1 MSPEE
6 WVPPRNT
13 VTHRRR
19 SILGKFVNEAGFSV
33 YSGFWWKLALPEV
46 ILPVHLAV
54 AVGTGAWAASRAG
67 SSWTTVAVGVP
78 LGFFIWTLFEYT
90 FHRWV
95 LHHKRHPLLRKI
107 FWNGLHREHHMS
119 PDMKDLDHHGIHL
132 AVSLPLVLLLV
143 GSVGL
148 ATESGWGLAVAAGW
162 ILGYCLYE
170 ALHWLFHSADPARGL
185 GKLAPIHRLSAAHTV
200 HHMYQA
206 KKNYGF
212 IALFWDRCFGTYLPL
227 EETRP
232 SGGKGY
238 RRRVQGH
245 DEKDRGPSTKG
256 GSES

>member
-6 WVPPRNT
+6 WVPPRNA

-19 SILGKFVNEAGFSV
+19 STLGKFVSEAGFPV

-90 FHRWV
+90 FHRLV

-148 ATESGWGLAVAAGW
+148 APESGWGLAGAAGRVPCYFPYQ
-162 ILGYCLYE
+162 G
-170 ALHWLFHSADPARGL
+170 R
-185 GKLAPIHRLSAAHTV
+185 HRRV
-200 HHMYQA
+200 
-206 KKNYGF
+206 F
-212 IALFWDRCFGTYLPL
+212 
-227 EETRP
+227 
-232 SGGKGY
+232 SGGSGKG
-238 RRRVQGH
+238 
-245 DEKDRGPSTKG
+245 RG
-256 GSES
+256 